1 MPQGW
6 PYQPSTI
13 CGPDTPMPQMKRP
26 PPASASTV
34 AADMAALAGVR
45 AASWMIAVPSLMRLV
60 LPARK
65 ASGVTA
71 SEP

>member
-1 MPQGW
+1 
-6 PYQPSTI
+6 
-13 CGPDTPMPQMKRP
+13 MKRL
-26 PPASASTV
+26 PPAMASTV

-45 AASWMIAVPSLMRLV
+45 AASCMIPVPSLMRLV
-60 LPARK
+60 CAARN

>member
-1 MPQGW
+1 
-6 PYQPSTI
+6 
-13 CGPDTPMPQMKRP
+13 MPQMKRP

-45 AASWMIAVPSLMRLV
+45 AASWMMAVPSLMRLV
-60 LPARK
+60 LPARN